1 MDNNQRRYQ
10 SPRDADESVEKS
22 RKRLMDEM
30 MMDYLHKNFL
40 GPQPTP
46 RMNENDMMAGKNTR
60 RDKPQKRA

>member
-1 MDNNQRRYQ
+1 MDDNQKRYPL
-10 SPRDADESVEKS
+10 PREADDSVEKS

-46 RMNENDMMAGKNTR
+46 RMNENDRMASKQ
-60 RDKPQKRA
+60 DKSSEKA

>member
-30 MMDYLHKNFL
+30 MMDYLHKRYL

-46 RMNENDMMAGKNTR
+46 PMNENDRMASKQ
-60 RDKPQKRA
+60 DKPREKA

>member
-1 MDNNQRRYQ
+1 MDDNQERYQ

-30 MMDYLHKNFL
+30 MMDYLHKKFL

-46 RMNENDMMAGKNTR
+46 FMNENDRMASKQ
-60 RDKPQKRA
+60 DKPPKKA

>member
-10 SPRDADESVEKS
+10 SPRSTQDSVEKS

-30 MMDYLHKNFL
+30 MMDYLHNRYL

-46 RMNENDMMAGKNTR
+46 RMNENDVMASKQ
-60 RDKPQKRA
+60 DKPQKRA